1 MTPLAHDARM
11 SSKRGNAIVFAPLL
25 LGMALLLAVLVLA
38 R

>member
-1 MTPLAHDARM
+1 M
-11 SSKRGNAIVFAPLL
+11 SSKRGNAIVFVPLI

>member
-1 MTPLAHDARM
+1 M
-11 SSKRGNAIVFAPLL
+11 SSKRDNAIVFVPLI